1 MNQSTELLNLVSIFC
16 QALSKNDFEL
26 VEKLLSKQDRVLI
39 IGSDP
44 NDWYEGHQKIISVLK
59 EEREQ
64 IGEPDFEI
72 SNLNAYHDGSVGWAS
87 SLVTMKTPRGS
98 EIPFRWTWVFQIE
111 EEDWKVIQWHASI
124 AVPNAIIGQVLS
136 A

>member
-1 MNQSTELLNLVSIFC
+1 MNQSTELLDLVNNFC
-16 QALSKNDFEL
+16 EALSKSDFEL
-26 VEKLLSKQDRVLI
+26 VEKLLSKQDKVLI

-44 NDWYEGHQKIISVLK
+44 NDWYEGHKKIISVLR
-59 EEREQ
+59 EEIGH

-72 SNLNAYHDGSVGWAS
+72 SHLNAYHEGIVGWAS
-87 SLVTMKTPRGS
+87 SLVTMKTPQGS

-111 EEDWKVIQWHASI
+111 EDDWKVIQWHASI
-124 AVPNAIIGQVLS
+124 AVPNASIGQVIS